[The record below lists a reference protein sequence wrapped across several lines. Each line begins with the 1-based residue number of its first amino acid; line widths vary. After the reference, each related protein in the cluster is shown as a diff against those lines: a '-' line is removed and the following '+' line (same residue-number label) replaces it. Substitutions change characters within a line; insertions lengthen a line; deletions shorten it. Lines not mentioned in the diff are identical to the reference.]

1 MGLRLVSKGGPV
13 ICYLCDHQPTA
24 RTRGLEDVVLDGA
37 DLAVLDGHFPSVENQ
52 IFGHGSIEHAAKMAR
67 RFPQVLVL
75 AGHHGPLSSD
85 ADIRR
90 ASRRYARK
98 LANFQVAV
106 EGATFR
112 WSPSSHAFEERN
124 GAPRGPTYA

>member
-1 MGLRLVSKGGPV
+1 MGLRLALKGGPV

-37 DLAVLDGHFPSVENQ
+37 DLAVLDAHFPNVENHT
-52 IFGHGSIEHAAKMAR
+52 FGHGSIEYAANVAR
-67 RFPQVLVL
+67 RFPGLLVL

-90 ASRRYARK
+90 ASRRYAGK
-98 LANFQVAV
+98 LVNFHLAV

-112 WSPSSHAFEERN
+112 WSPSRQAFEERD
-124 GAPRGPTYA
+124 GVPRSPK